1 MRILVT
7 GGAGFIGSNLAN
19 SLATKKENNVVVL
32 DDLSLGTPANLAPSV
47 KFAQGSIMQSDLVNE
62 MTKDCDYIFH
72 QAAKSSSPMFKDD
85 PREGVD
91 VNVIGFMNVMEGARR
106 NKVKKVI
113 YATSSSIYNGL
124 QAPFKESQTVSPRS
138 FYETSFYCREAVARS
153 YFLEYDVSSIGLRY
167 FSIYGPNEA
176 HKKNFANNISQ
187 FLWDMVKDKSPLI
200 YGDGSQTRDF
210 TYVEDVVQANTL
222 AMQSDKKFGIYNVGT
237 GVETSFNEVL
247 KIINAQLGT
256 AIRAEYQKNPIRNYV
271 QQTMADISLASKELG
286 YRPRWNV
293 ANGVKSLVKL
303 IMQHPPETLA
313 TAHSSI
319 KK

>member
-19 SLATKKENNVVVL
+19 SLAARKENTVVAL
-32 DDLSLGTPANLAPSV
+32 DDLSLGTPANLSPNVRFTEGSV
-47 KFAQGSIMQSDLVNE
+47 MESDLVNE

-85 PREGVD
+85 PREGMD
-91 VNVIGFMNVMEGARR
+91 VNLMGFMNVMEGARR

-113 YATSSSIYNGL
+113 FATSSSIYNGL
-124 QAPFKESQTVSPRS
+124 KAPFKESQTVFPRS
-138 FYETSFYCREAVARS
+138 FYETSFYCREAIARS
-153 YFLEYDVSSIGLRY
+153 YFLEYDVNSIGLRY

-187 FLWDMVKDKSPLI
+187 FLWDMASGKSPLI

-247 KIINAQLGT
+247 MTINAQLGT
-256 AIRAEYQKNPIRNYV
+256 TIRAEYQKNPIKNYV
-271 QQTMADISLASKELG
+271 QQTMANISLASRELG
-286 YRPRWNV
+286 YRPRWNIS
-293 ANGVKSLVKL
+293 NGIKSLVRL
-303 IMQHPPETLA
+303 VVQRPPETFA
-313 TAHSSI
+313 STHSSI
-319 KK
+319 RK